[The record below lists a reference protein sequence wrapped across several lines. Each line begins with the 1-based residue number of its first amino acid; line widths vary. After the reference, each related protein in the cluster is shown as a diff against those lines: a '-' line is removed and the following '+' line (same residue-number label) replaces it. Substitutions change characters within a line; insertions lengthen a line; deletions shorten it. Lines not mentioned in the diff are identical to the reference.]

1 MISNPGGIKCFGSSL
16 QNFIEVQF
24 SFDNKEFVPVSIQR
38 RPQREYIDKY
48 NVLTLRPFILT
59 FFPQKIFQRKLH
71 KVLNASALSSPL
83 HPEQIIFE
91 KVPKNNNEFF
101 SFKKWEKVPV
111 IIQLLVQNTLCSRHV
126 NL

>member
-1 MISNPGGIKCFGSSL
+1 MISNPGGIKCFVSSL

-24 SFDNKEFVPVSIQR
+24 SFDNKEYVPVSIQR
-38 RPQREYIDKY
+38 RSQRGYIDKY

-91 KVPKNNNEFF
+91 KKFRKTTDEFF
-101 SFKKWEKVPV
+101 
-111 IIQLLVQNTLCSRHV
+111 LLRSGRKYL
-126 NL
+126 